1 MFVVCTVAA
10 LIVIV
15 GVGSIIFLNIL
26 DNGYKELI
34 EHDTRITIGLH
45 QVEVELEK
53 SALNASTYLVTNNK
67 KYAEAFNSAYQALQE
82 RLDYLQGITKGEEL
96 KKVKQIAF
104 EVQAYHTHLAG
115 LIDYAKQGEFGLMKM
130 MLNQGLINM
139 EETLSFTSE
148 LINNQEQVLA
158 KKIADNKELIA
169 LT

>member
-53 SALNASTYLVTNNK
+53 SALKSSN
-67 KYAEAFNSAYQALQE
+67 
-82 RLDYLQGITKGEEL
+82 
-96 KKVKQIAF
+96 
-104 EVQAYHTHLAG
+104 
-115 LIDYAKQGEFGLMKM
+115 
-130 MLNQGLINM
+130 
-139 EETLSFTSE
+139 
-148 LINNQEQVLA
+148 
-158 KKIADNKELIA
+158 
-169 LT
+169 